1 MSIDHLKSICAED
14 ISKELSIV
22 ADGVLLAMPAD
33 ATRLSAV
40 EEWFEWLRTKAP
52 NYSSEISE
60 DIVGCLDNVVRVASI
75 TDVGKVRRA
84 NGPST

>member
-14 ISKELSIV
+14 ISKELLIV